1 MRRKW
6 ASNLNSEFIRI
17 GSDPTYM
24 LLGPVLSTE
33 KALFKARF
41 SVEDIDV
48 FEINEAFASVVLSW
62 QKETNVPSEKINPY
76 GGAIVLGH
84 PLGASG
90 ARLMITMLQ
99 YLERTGGKYGLQA
112 MCEGNG
118 MANATIIERLV
129 NFISVF
135 VRKIIGLS
143 ESKYHIIVDKR

>member
-48 FEINEAFASVVLSW
+48 FEINDIGILETLIDDIKRENPQIIASSILKSAL
-62 QKETNVPSEKINPY
+62 N
-76 GGAIVLGH
+76 L
-84 PLGASG
+84 
-90 ARLMITMLQ
+90 
-99 YLERTGGKYGLQA
+99 TGGKA
-112 MCEGNG
+112 MDDMTVAVINICKN
-118 MANATIIERLV
+118 
-129 NFISVF
+129 
-135 VRKIIGLS
+135 
-143 ESKYHIIVDKR
+143 